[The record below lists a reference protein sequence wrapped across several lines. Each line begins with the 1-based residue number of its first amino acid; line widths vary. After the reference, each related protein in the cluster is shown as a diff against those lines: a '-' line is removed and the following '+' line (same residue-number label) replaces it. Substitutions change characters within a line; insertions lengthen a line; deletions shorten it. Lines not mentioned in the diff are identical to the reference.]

1 MIIINEIKEKTKSQN
16 IKKIIKIVSWGN
28 VKAEEYE
35 FRKAVNLTEI
45 AEPMQESF
53 TNCNSGSFDHL
64 FSGCTSLRTIP
75 ENLFQYIN
83 ENTKS
88 FKGTF
93 ENCTSL
99 TTIPEKLF
107 EKATNV
113 TSFVETFAY
122 CNNLGEIPENLFA
135 NNTKVTSFQKTFCRC
150 TNLENVSEQLFDN
163 TPNVTDFTKTF
174 YECYKLK
181 SGPKI
186 WEREN
191 ENAINGKQKTYVYCN
206 EFDTTGLS
214 ADVLN
219 KYFTK

>member
-1 MIIINEIKEKTKSQN
+1 ME
-16 IKKIIKIVSWGN
+16 
-28 VKAEEYE
+28 
-35 FRKAVNLTEI
+35 
-45 AEPMQESF
+45 
-53 TNCNSGSFDHL
+53 
-64 FSGCTSLRTIP
+64 
-75 ENLFQYIN
+75 
-83 ENTKS
+83 
-88 FKGTF
+88 
-93 ENCTSL
+93 
-99 TTIPEKLF
+99 
-107 EKATNV
+107 
-113 TSFVETFAY
+113 
-122 CNNLGEIPENLFA
+122 EIPENLFA

-150 TNLENVSEQLFDN
+150 TKLENVSEQLFDN

-214 ADVLN
+214 ADVLK